1 MTEESKASVPS
12 TIGGLP
18 MAMAAVQN
26 TTTPVPTAKAMK
38 MAKEDVEEVA
48 VEKATGTDKRNRM
61 SMPTSP
67 LPVIHLRMMKP
78 APLG

>member
-1 MTEESKASVPS
+1 
-12 TIGGLP
+12 
-18 MAMAAVQN
+18 MAMVAVGN

-48 VEKATGTDKRNRM
+48 VEKATATDKRNRM
-61 SMPTSP
+61 SMTTPP
-67 LPVIHLRMMKP
+67 LPVMHLGMMKP